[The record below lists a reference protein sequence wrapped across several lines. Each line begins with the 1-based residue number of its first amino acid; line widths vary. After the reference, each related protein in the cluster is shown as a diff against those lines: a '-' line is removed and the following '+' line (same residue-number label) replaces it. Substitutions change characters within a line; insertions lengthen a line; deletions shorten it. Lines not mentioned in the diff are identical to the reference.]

1 MIINRGN
8 QLSSHSSKK
17 YLFLLKGS
25 KIQSNFLFQTIS
37 AVLPIFS
44 MCLANRQVLVKHSID
59 KNMESRYPLL
69 IFSNARQIIHRRC
82 SSAHEHLPASLVR
95 SNPQFVVEYLLPR
108 RLLNYRET
116 FRPQFAL
123 IFPHIEPVFR
133 EPSFSSTS
141 PSPLSPSVLLQPSIK
156 QAFNLPSCP
165 KHTLRS
171 FLLLSGRGI
180 NRVLNVGKRK
190 SIANDRIVLDV
201 WTSVFHFFVF
211 QSR

>member
-1 MIINRGN
+1 
-8 QLSSHSSKK
+8 
-17 YLFLLKGS
+17 
-25 KIQSNFLFQTIS
+25 
-37 AVLPIFS
+37 

-95 SNPQFVVEYLLPR
+95 SNPRFVVEYLLPR

-141 PSPLSPSVLLQPSIK
+141 PCPLSVCLTA
-156 QAFNLPSCP
+156 AFYKTSFQFALVPETHAQKNTLP
-165 KHTLRS
+165 
-171 FLLLSGRGI
+171 FAVWSGGI
-180 NRVLNVGKRK
+180 NRFLNVGKRK

>member
-8 QLSSHSSKK
+8 QLSSHSPKK
-17 YLFLLKGS
+17 YLISLKGS
-25 KIQSNFLFQTIS
+25 KIQFNSLFQTIS

-141 PSPLSPSVLLQPSIK
+141 ASPLSVCLTAAVDKTSFQFALVPETHAPK
-156 QAFNLPSCP
+156 LPFAVWS
-165 KHTLRS
+165 RNQ
-171 FLLLSGRGI
+171 SGSERWKAK
-180 NRVLNVGKRK
+180 V
-190 SIANDRIVLDV
+190 DR
-201 WTSVFHFFVF
+201 
-211 QSR
+211 